1 MSVIRVHLEPAE
13 SHVVQRLAHAIH
25 VTKEDVAYAALDR
38 LMTESLDPEVQT
50 FIRENSLGRKS
61 NLPLWADTERSV
73 HAYEGGPDDQPIERL
88 KFE

>member
-13 SHVVQRLAHAIH
+13 SHVVERLAHALH

-38 LMTESLDPEVQT
+38 LMTESQDPVVQT
-50 FIRENSLGRKS
+50 VIKETSQSRQQ

-73 HAYEGGPDDQPIERL
+73 HAYEGGPDDQPEERMQY
-88 KFE
+88 E